1 MSAPVV
7 IVMLSETGIEI
18 ATAYTTSERETSIK
32 KDGRNNLPLASFA
45 SPCLIRLL
53 SVSIPDILGYS
64 QKHSRHLT
72 QERPINTCG
81 RCKWISSD
89 NRRPVL
95 FRRCGECTYPRVES
109 GHRHLRGGGYSSDP
123 LGPNFNFLIVWLV
136 VVDVLCL
143 HLLHAR
149 WYECV

>member
-32 KDGRNNLPLASFA
+32 KDDRNHLPLASFA

-53 SVSIPDILGYS
+53 SVSIPDILGNC

-72 QERPINTCG
+72 QDGPINTCG

-89 NRRPVL
+89 NRRPVSAGGW
-95 FRRCGECTYPRVES
+95 GEDLPRVEA
-109 GHRHLRGGGYSSDP
+109 GHRHPSRRWGHFRPTWSELSCPDS
-123 LGPNFNFLIVWLV
+123 
-136 VVDVLCL
+136 VD
-143 HLLHAR
+143 R
-149 WYECV
+149 R

>member
-32 KDGRNNLPLASFA
+32 KDGRNHLPLASFA

-53 SVSIPDILGYS
+53 SVSIPDILGNC
-64 QKHSRHLT
+64 QKYSRHLT
-72 QERPINTCG
+72 QEGPINTCG

-95 FRRCGECTYPRVES
+95 FRRGGEWTYPRVGWS
-109 GHRHLRGGGYSSDP
+109 QAPSRRWGHFRPTWSELSCPDSVGR
-123 LGPNFNFLIVWLV
+123 
-136 VVDVLCL
+136 
-143 HLLHAR
+143 R
-149 WYECV
+149 